1 MHRQVGARRW
11 ARLLGAAV
19 LGGALSAGVIAA
31 LPAEATTVGS
41 ATAHLSSGIDLS
53 NLTEEGS
60 YGSGGLSDSDA
71 NGLANGLEDGDGA
84 NGLSNGDTANGLSSG
99 DFANGLANGLKSS
112 SQANGL
118 ANGLAA
124 NGL

>member
-1 MHRQVGARRW
+1 MTRERELMHRQVGARRW

-31 LPAEATTVGS
+31 LPAEAATVGS
-41 ATAHLSSGIDLS
+41 STYRLSSGIDLS
-53 NLTEEGS
+53 KLTEEGS
-60 YGSGGLSDSDA
+60 YGSGGLSSTD
-71 NGLANGLEDGDGA
+71 ANGLEDSDEA
-84 NGLSNGDTANGLSSG
+84 NGLSSSDQANGLSSG
-99 DFANGLANGLKSS
+99 DLANGLRNTD
-112 SQANGL
+112 QANGL